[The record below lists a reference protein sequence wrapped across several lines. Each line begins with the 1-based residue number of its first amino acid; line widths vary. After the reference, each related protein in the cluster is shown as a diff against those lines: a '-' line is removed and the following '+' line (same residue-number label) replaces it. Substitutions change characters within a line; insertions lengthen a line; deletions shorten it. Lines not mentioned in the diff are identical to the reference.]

1 MCCGCGVVS
10 CRLVERGDN
19 RRRRRRSEG
28 GQVRNKSNFG
38 KSLSSLSP
46 PLVTIAIMSTEA
58 KKGGRGG
65 GGGGGKKESILELA
79 KVRILTGMMC

>member
-1 MCCGCGVVS
+1 
-10 CRLVERGDN
+10 
-19 RRRRRRSEG
+19 
-28 GQVRNKSNFG
+28 
-38 KSLSSLSP
+38 
-46 PLVTIAIMSTEA
+46 MSTEA